1 MVFPDQAG
9 EARKRRKA
17 CNQRLLTLFGRRLG
31 PTRRMDEEP
40 AQLVA
45 GFELLVIESIGGF
58 TGSILG
64 LFLRRFARFVL
75 REVIE
80 QAPSKQTA
88 LDLLPGLAPG
98 GFGRRGPRMW
108 REETP
113 VMAAQFKH
121 RFPLADFAVADHQR
135 IFRQQQAPAQFFEI
149 VQTDAAIVEL
159 RRRLLLPENA
169 LMIGDSKVCQ
179 RETML
184 ELCRHN
190 WRFLAP
196 HPWTPTA
203 KAAWRETWEKIEGG
217 LLTWRLLDYLSQNEA
232 RKATEKQREKA
243 LVAGLAA
250 LSRLSGLVGKYHYR
264 KRETITKR
272 VDRDLA
278 KAKASAYF
286 KYTLTGTEGE
296 RDWRLQWERDQAA
309 IAEEIKFDGISLMCT
324 NTPES
329 DLSANEVVSKY
340 KEQIKVEQTIDFIK
354 SPVELRPTWL
364 HNPKRIAGLTLL
376 IMIAVLVAMLLEYQV
391 RRLLWGNTHL
401 IKLGPQELSSGGPV
415 GIDGRVLLFTLLVS
429 LLTAVIFGLAPAWQ
443 TSKLNL
449 TEALKE
455 GSRNAS
461 AGRGWMRNLLVIGE
475 IAMALILL
483 VGAGLALKS
492 FYRLLRV
499 DPGFD
504 PANVLTM
511 RLDLSPVE
519 YPEGRQQRAFY
530 EQVLSRIES
539 LSGVQAA
546 GFWCKNSL
554 TIQDIVEKESC
565 KPL

>member
-232 RKATEKQREKA
+232 RKATEKQAKYRACEPPYRLDDQQFKTSYQ
-243 LVAGLAA
+243 LRWLFVHSSRGAG
-250 LSRLSGLVGKYHYR
+250 SGN
-264 KRETITKR
+264 TIT
-272 VDRDLA
+272 
-278 KAKASAYF
+278 ASA
-286 KYTLTGTEGE
+286 KRSPSES
-296 RDWRLQWERDQAA
+296 
-309 IAEEIKFDGISLMCT
+309 IEI
-324 NTPES
+324 
-329 DLSANEVVSKY
+329 
-340 KEQIKVEQTIDFIK
+340 
-354 SPVELRPTWL
+354 
-364 HNPKRIAGLTLL
+364 
-376 IMIAVLVAMLLEYQV
+376 
-391 RRLLWGNTHL
+391 
-401 IKLGPQELSSGGPV
+401 
-415 GIDGRVLLFTLLVS
+415 
-429 LLTAVIFGLAPAWQ
+429 
-443 TSKLNL
+443 
-449 TEALKE
+449 
-455 GSRNAS
+455 
-461 AGRGWMRNLLVIGE
+461 
-475 IAMALILL
+475 
-483 VGAGLALKS
+483 
-492 FYRLLRV
+492 
-499 DPGFD
+499 
-504 PANVLTM
+504 
-511 RLDLSPVE
+511 
-519 YPEGRQQRAFY
+519 
-530 EQVLSRIES
+530 
-539 LSGVQAA
+539 
-546 GFWCKNSL
+546 
-554 TIQDIVEKESC
+554 
-565 KPL
+565 